1 MGLTKNTI
9 YKIVAGM
16 LPDVEDDAA
25 IVRPALHV
33 EVIDRLR
40 DMIAEGLLVAGER
53 INERMLCERF
63 GISRTPLR
71 EALLVLQGEGLITL
85 SPRKGAY
92 VTKMS
97 LDQIRDIL
105 ELIGGLEAVAAKFTC
120 ERATAKEVDQIEAS
134 HIAMVDLFRRGN
146 MLDYFKVNERIH
158 LAIVAASGNAELA
171 RVHATLRRR
180 VMRALYSPLIKPE
193 RWRQSIVEHEEF
205 IVALKARNGA
215 RLGKLLTNHALK
227 TWDEVR
233 KNGYK

>member
-1 MGLTKNTI
+1 
-9 YKIVAGM
+9 M
-16 LPDVEDDAA
+16 LPSAEDSSV

-53 INERMLCERF
+53 LNERVLCERF
-63 GISRTPLR
+63 AISRTPLR

-85 SPRKGAY
+85 TPRKGAY
-92 VTKMS
+92 VTTMS

-105 ELIGGLEAVAAKFTC
+105 ELIGGLESVAATLTC
-120 ERATAKEVDQIEAS
+120 ERIAAAEVDQIEAS
-134 HIAMVDLFRRGN
+134 HIAMVDLFKRGN

-171 RVHATLRRR
+171 RLHSTLRRR
-180 VMRALYSPLIKPE
+180 VMRALYSPLIKPK
-193 RWRQSIVEHEEF
+193 RWRQSIAEHEEF
-205 IVALKARNGA
+205 IVALKERDGA
-215 RLGKLLTNHALK
+215 RLGNLLTSHALK
-227 TWDEVR
+227 TWEEVR

>member
-1 MGLTKNTI
+1 
-9 YKIVAGM
+9 M

-53 INERMLCERF
+53 MNERMLCERF

-120 ERATAKEVDQIEAS
+120 ERATAEEVDQIETS

-158 LAIVAASGNAELA
+158 LAIVAASGNAEVA
-171 RVHATLRRR
+171 RVHSTLRRR

-205 IVALKARNGA
+205 IVALKARDGA